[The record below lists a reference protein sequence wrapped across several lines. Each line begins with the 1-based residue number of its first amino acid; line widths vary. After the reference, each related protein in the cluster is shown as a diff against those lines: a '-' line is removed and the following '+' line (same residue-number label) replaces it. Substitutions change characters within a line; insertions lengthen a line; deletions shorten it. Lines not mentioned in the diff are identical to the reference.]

1 MQYLFSVRLVF
12 SLFFLT
18 TNSLSRRRYIE
29 KMCLY
34 NLIFTSS
41 IALLCNPSRAE
52 PKCSKKRCQT
62 NWECYFRIRESIC
75 CRCIAHAQIKHLKN
89 ICDCIPTNKN
99 VFSFEMTVYLLAICR
114 LHLRFSRTHTNRSIW
129 YWLQPASV
137 VQHVQHSLNKI
148 FMLCWN
154 KTLYIGRSFESVL
167 LSEISVWN
175 AYVCEMKWF
184 FVLPFETQKAKC
196 IYLIYWTKINT
207 RQKWR
212 KGRKLAER
220 LKICRHFLRCKWFYC
235 QIVCNWTD
243 AIRNAMTFQFVHNII
258 SVPLSRVARKRR
270 L

>member
-1 MQYLFSVRLVF
+1 MKLHYFRLRTERVIDLNTLTVDTIVHHRQTYTVFVFCTTRLF
-12 SLFFLT
+12 SLFSYHEFIKSPPIHQKKCVCT
-18 TNSLSRRRYIE
+18 IWYSHHQSHCFAI
-29 KMCLY
+29 
-34 NLIFTSS
+34 
-41 IALLCNPSRAE
+41 RAE

-154 KTLYIGRSFESVL
+154 ETLYIGRSFQSVL
-167 LSEISVWN
+167 LS
-175 AYVCEMKWF
+175 
-184 FVLPFETQKAKC
+184 
-196 IYLIYWTKINT
+196 
-207 RQKWR
+207 
-212 KGRKLAER
+212 
-220 LKICRHFLRCKWFYC
+220 
-235 QIVCNWTD
+235 
-243 AIRNAMTFQFVHNII
+243 
-258 SVPLSRVARKRR
+258 
-270 L
+270 